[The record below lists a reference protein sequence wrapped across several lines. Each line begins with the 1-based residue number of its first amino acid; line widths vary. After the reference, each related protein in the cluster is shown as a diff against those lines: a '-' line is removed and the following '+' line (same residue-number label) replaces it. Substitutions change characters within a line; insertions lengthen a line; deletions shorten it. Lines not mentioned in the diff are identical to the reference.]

1 MPLATAA
8 LDARVPRRV
17 TAAAMAAALQAFFY
31 WLILHEAIEPTALQT
46 PTPLQVTVF
55 EAARR
60 LRPATA
66 PGQRPHPAPPRRLIR
81 KREASP
87 TPAARPITLPPAAV
101 PRPAPG
107 ATIDWQQAL
116 QREVRARDSAPSPG
130 KLEFGFP
137 RRPAPTPAAPRFG
150 WDYAATHRVQQ
161 LPEGGLLINLNDRCA
176 VVLYVLPIP
185 VCKIGHI
192 PVDGGLFDHLHDRRG
207 DRADELP

>member
-17 TAAAMAAALQAFFY
+17 TAAAIAAALQGVFY
-31 WLILHEAIEPTALQT
+31 WLILREAIEPTALQS
-46 PTPLQVTVF
+46 PIPIEVTIF

-60 LRPATA
+60 PYPATA
-66 PGQRPHPAPPRRLIR
+66 PGRRPHPAPRRLIR
-81 KREASP
+81 KSEAAP
-87 TPAARPITLPPAAV
+87 PAARPITLPPALT
-101 PRPAPG
+101 PTPAPG
-107 ATIDWQQAL
+107 ATIDWQQAM
-116 QREVRARDSAPSPG
+116 QREVRARDFAPPPG

-137 RRPAPTPAAPRFG
+137 RRPAAIPTAPRFG
-150 WDYAATHRVQQ
+150 WDDARTHRVQQ

-192 PVDGGLFDHLHDRRG
+192 PVDGGLFDHLRDRRAE
-207 DRADELP
+207 RADGLP